1 MELEEYGI
9 GFIHGNKKGA
19 LYEDEIYGY
28 KHERYQGTRKYN
40 EAIKDAIRVLDK
52 YKDRLR

>member
-28 KHERYQGTRKYN
+28 KHERYQGEFLQFLT
-40 EAIKDAIRVLDK
+40 V
-52 YKDRLR
+52 